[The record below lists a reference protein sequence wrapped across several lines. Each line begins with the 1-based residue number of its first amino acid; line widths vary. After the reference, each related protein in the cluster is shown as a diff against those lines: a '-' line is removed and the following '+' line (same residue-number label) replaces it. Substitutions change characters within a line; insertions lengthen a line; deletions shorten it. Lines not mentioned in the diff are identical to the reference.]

1 MSVQY
6 TYNIKVRYKG
16 DNYYYRYVKVC
27 KVFERT
33 KMYKQLMSLFNE
45 DIVDTFHYGVG
56 DDVVKN
62 PKLLRKF
69 VLYMGEQSKPTNYG
83 KCYWCGQPNYKEG
96 MCHTQTC
103 DMYR

>member
-1 MSVQY
+1 MPIQY

-16 DNYYYRYVKVC
+16 DNYYHHYVKVC

-33 KMYKQLMSLFNE
+33 KMYKQLMSFFNE

-56 DDVVKN
+56 DDVD
-62 PKLLRKF
+62 L
-69 VLYMGEQSKPTNYG
+69 KPTKVEHVQPETNYG